1 MPWDGRRSARQN
13 AAAMIHAR
21 HDTSRRVLLV
31 GEAVTLAHVAR
42 PIALARKLV
51 ARGYRPILAADPRFA
66 ALCPAGEWDTKEI
79 RSIPSADF
87 LRALA
92 RGKPVYD
99 LATLERYVEDDL
111 ALLQA
116 VSPAVVIGDFRISLA
131 VSARLSGK
139 TARVPAA
146 CPAHASPGTKAW
158 PSSCRRGTAPRVH
171 RG

>member
-1 MPWDGRRSARQN
+1 
-13 AAAMIHAR
+13 MIHAR

-42 PIALARKLV
+42 PIALAVKLV

-79 RSIPSADF
+79 RSIPSGDF

-116 VSPAVVIGDFRISLA
+116 VNPAVVIGDFRFRVIRADSR
-131 VSARLSGK
+131 RLYTLQVEALK
-139 TARVPAA
+139 APAA
-146 CPAHASPGTKAW
+146 ATD
-158 PSSCRRGTAPRVH
+158 TAV
-171 RG
+171 